1 MKSLKQIRTALV
13 EASHEDTEA
22 HFVAPTAAQASIM
35 NKSQLKVDEEGG
47 DREIGPGTQLR
58 TSDGAYCV
66 VDKIDD
72 QSANSEYAWCTDEDG
87 QEIHVNLSTADVIRS
102 RPPLRDEK
110 NFYKKDEYKDDLRK
124 LRDMYDKLDED
135 EATPPPTEA
144 GQSTVKKVKEALNLE
159 KDPVEKWITDYTK
172 STDPRFKGMDKS
184 SRIKIALS
192 DFGAAQKAT
201 GKKPVQESHLDG
213 GHEAEEISMTRNE
226 LDEIADMADD
236 LFSVLPNFDECPAWI
251 QHKIAGIHASIHG
264 IYDYYRRKSTERQE
278 AAYACDSGTEPDAIR
293 IAVASP
299 VNPVPTELPV
309 PPAKM

>member
-22 HFVAPTAAQASIM
+22 HFVAPTEAQSSISADRGSNEQAHEYKCSNCDSTDVAM
-35 NKSQLKVDEEGG
+35 IGGEMLCNECGQDAEKIDEEGVHKGPNSPVKVGSVVSFPGNHHDFYKITKIKNGIAYGKNIEHDKG
-47 DREIGPGTQLR
+47 DECEVNL
-58 TSDGAYCV
+58 A
-66 VDKIDD
+66 
-72 QSANSEYAWCTDEDG
+72 TDEY
-87 QEIHVNLSTADVIRS
+87 EVEKSIKTIRIPES
-102 RPPLRDEK
+102 
-110 NFYKKDEYKDDLRK
+110 
-124 LRDMYDKLDED
+124 
-135 EATPPPTEA
+135 
-144 GQSTVKKVKEALNLE
+144 LNAE

-184 SRIKIALS
+184 SRIKMALS

-236 LFSVLPNFDECPAWI
+236 LFNVLPNFDECPAWI